1 MLRAAVRPA
10 DGAGPCAVLLL
21 QKQQPHRMHPGRP
34 WWIRE
39 VFACLSSSA
48 ASMAEEPP
56 GRAWWAVCGGEH
68 REMLRQR
75 WCNLARHHADCPLVV
90 MGERIG
96 EKKAKL
102 VG

>member
-21 QKQQPHRMHPGRP
+21 QKQQPHRMHPGSP